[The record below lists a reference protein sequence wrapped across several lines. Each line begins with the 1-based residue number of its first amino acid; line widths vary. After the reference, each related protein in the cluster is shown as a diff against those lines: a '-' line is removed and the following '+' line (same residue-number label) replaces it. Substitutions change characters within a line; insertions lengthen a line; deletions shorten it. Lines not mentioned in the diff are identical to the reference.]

1 MFSTL
6 TPRYF
11 QFRLFRTWLT
21 LVHFSAKLFASLR
34 PATVPAILDPHLFHH
49 WNVKARLAALFAPP
63 HYLGLPYAKEEIRV
77 LLNHLA
83 HRISLVTLAVERSL
97 PHPGTLFQPI
107 LLVGRELMYLTLRHT
122 AIFLGAYEQLEIVVR
137 TDNRPKQIITT
148 GKGKRTIIF
157 GNGHLQ
163 TNRKTLYVTIPDD
176 ELFHE
181 HLVIHYSRLHGWQI
195 KKMEG
200 EFGCG
205 FQYSPDSL
213 NDSIPLTETDCAIM
227 RIGHTSILIN
237 SDGGGLTPKR

>member
-11 QFRLFRTWLT
+11 QFRLFRTWLA
-21 LVHFSAKLFASLR
+21 LVHFSAKLSASLR
-34 PATVPAILDPHLFHH
+34 LASVPAILDAHLFHH
-49 WNVKARLAALFAPP
+49 WNVKARLAALFAAPP
-63 HYLGLPYAKEEIRV
+63 STKGEIQALLDNLAQRV
-77 LLNHLA
+77 N
-83 HRISLVTLAVERSL
+83 RVTLFIERSL
-97 PHPGTLFQPI
+97 PPPDTLIQPV
-107 LLVGRELMYLTLRHT
+107 LLVGRELCYLTLRHT

-137 TDNRPKQIITT
+137 TDNRSKQIIAT

-157 GNGHLQ
+157 GNGTMQ
-163 TNRKTLYVTIPDD
+163 TDRKTLYVTIPDD

-205 FQYSPDSL
+205 FQYSADSL

-237 SDGGGLTPKR
+237 SDGGGLAVKR